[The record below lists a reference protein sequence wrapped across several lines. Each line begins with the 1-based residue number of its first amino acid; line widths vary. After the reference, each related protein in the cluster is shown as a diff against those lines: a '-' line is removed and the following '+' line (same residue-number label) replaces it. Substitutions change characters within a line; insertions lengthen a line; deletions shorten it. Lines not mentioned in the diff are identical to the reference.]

1 MFRLD
6 RHIELLLLRCDC
18 VILPGFG
25 GFVKHRVSARAE
37 GSRLLPPMETAGFN
51 AQLTMNDS
59 LLVQSYV
66 EAYDY
71 SFPEALSV
79 VESEIEQLRA
89 KLREDGQF
97 EFRSVGVLTLAANG
111 KLEFEP
117 SPAGIA
123 NPSLFGLAPVDTA
136 RSECFLFAEP
146 EVIVQE
152 KNDSAASKENAFE
165 ETSEV
170 PVNIDE
176 IETSE
181 EELNGEYV
189 VIKIPRKALRW
200 TAAACIAL
208 MIVASIPFIGKNVN
222 THALTGGINFD
233 SIENLFTRNGAPQ
246 SSVEVATTTVSSAA
260 ELASGDASSVEP
272 SSEDVSSE
280 KTDSVAA
287 NANKDC
293 FTVVLAARVS
303 ATNARRFVEHLAEGG
318 ITAEQIGEG
327 KDLRVVSGRYAT
339 LDEAQQARRA
349 LAKNSEL
356 ADAWVTALK

>member
-25 GFVKHRVSARAE
+25 GFVKHRVSARTE
-37 GSRLLPPMETAGFN
+37 GCRLLPPMETAGFN
-51 AQLTMNDS
+51 PQLTMNDS

-136 RSECFLFAEP
+136 RSECFL
-146 EVIVQE
+146 
-152 KNDSAASKENAFE
+152 SAAMVLDENQAEDAALKENAFE

-176 IETSE
+176 IEVGE

-233 SIENLFTRNGAPQ
+233 SIENLFTRNSAPQ
-246 SSVEVATTTVSSAA
+246 SSVEVATTTVSSAN

-272 SSEDVSSE
+272 SSEVVSSE
-280 KTDSVAA
+280 KTDSLAA
-287 NANKDC
+287 NAEDAKY
-293 FTVVLAARVS
+293 TVVLAARVS